1 MIRRVLGVRNKR
13 RRWWIVA
20 RRCRW
25 CRLLKMI
32 MVGGRRRRG
41 RTCIGAQLSRKM
53 WKLVR
58 AENDNGGRKKEA
70 GENVHWRSTEQKDV
84 ETGEG

>member
-32 MVGGRRRRG
+32 RLKMIMVGGRRRWG
-41 RTCIGAQLSRKM
+41 QTCIGAQLSRKM
-53 WKLVR
+53 WKLVT
-58 AENDNGGRKKEA
+58 ENIPIDDCLG
-70 GENVHWRSTEQKDV
+70 
-84 ETGEG
+84 